1 MWEEYAVPYRSYFL
15 TPEGSVEKGL
25 SEDAIRDALESGEG
39 NIWLDFYTPDAED
52 GEFLLRAFGLHPLA
66 VDACLDMAAQVPKV
80 DDYDDYIFI
89 VSRGIDYT
97 VDTRILSTTEMG
109 IFLGRN
115 FVISVHAGLLYNIES
130 VAALVERDGL
140 PLRRGSTF
148 LTYILL
154 DALVLNIV
162 PGINGLEEWV
172 DDIEDSVI
180 ERPDPNALEA
190 ILELKR
196 SSFQLRRA
204 IAPQRDMLSR
214 LSRAEFAHVT
224 GDALP
229 YYRDIYDTILR
240 IDGQNET
247 LRDRA
252 DTTLSVYLSLVANQQ
267 NDLMRV
273 LAVVATVFMPLG
285 LIAGIYGMN
294 FEYIPELG
302 LRWGYFAV
310 LGVMATAIAA
320 VLWVFWAR
328 RWISIGSRRLV
339 RFRPTTIAPER
350 LLSYVSKLD
359 PRRIEPGIIDPRR
372 LNPRRIDPSFIDPRR
387 LDPRRPRSD

>member
-1 MWEEYAVPYRSYFL
+1 MPYRSYFL
-15 TPEGSVEKGL
+15 TPEGSVESGL
-25 SEDAIRDALESGEG
+25 SEVDIQAALESGEG
-39 NIWLDFYTPDAED
+39 NLWLDFDGLSVED
-52 GEFLLRAFGLHPLA
+52 GEFMRRVFDLHPVA
-66 VDACLDMAAQVPKV
+66 VDSCVDMADQVPKV
-80 DDYDDYIFI
+80 DDYGDHIFI
-89 VSRGIDYT
+89 VARGIDYT

-109 IFLGRN
+109 VFLGRN
-115 FVISVHAGLLYNIES
+115 FVVSVHASLLYNIES
-130 VAALVERDGL
+130 VIALVERDGL

-154 DALVLNIV
+154 DALVQNLT

-180 ERPDPNALEA
+180 ERPDPDALEA

-196 SSFQLRRA
+196 SSFRLRRA
-204 IAPQRDMLSR
+204 IAPQRDMLNR

-240 IDGQNET
+240 IEGQNET

-273 LAVVATVFMPLG
+273 LAVVATVFMPLS

-302 LRWGYFAV
+302 VRWGYFAV
-310 LGVMATAIAA
+310 LGVMATAIAG

-328 RWISIGSRRLV
+328 QWISLGRRRLV
-339 RFRPTTIAPER
+339 RFRPTTVAPER

-372 LNPRRIDPSFIDPRR
+372 LDPRR
-387 LDPRRPRSD
+387 LDPRRLRSD

>member
-1 MWEEYAVPYRSYFL
+1 MPYRSYFL
-15 TPEGSVEKGL
+15 TPEGRVEMEL
-25 SEDAIRDALESGEG
+25 SEAAVRDALERGEG
-39 NIWLDFYTPDAED
+39 SLWLDFDIPTAED
-52 GEFLLRAFGLHPLA
+52 REFLLRVFGLHPVA
-66 VDACLDMAAQVPKV
+66 VDSCLDMAAQVPKV

-97 VDTRILSTTEMG
+97 VDTRILSTAEMG

-115 FVISVHAGLLYNIES
+115 FVISAHSGLLHNIES
-130 VAALVERDGL
+130 IATLVERDGL
-140 PLRRGSTF
+140 PLRRGATF
-148 LTYILL
+148 LTYMLL
-154 DALVLNIV
+154 DSLVLNLV

-190 ILELKR
+190 ILDLKR

-204 IAPQRDMLSR
+204 IAPQRDMLNR

-240 IDGQNET
+240 IEGQNET

-294 FEYIPELG
+294 FEYIPELRM
-302 LRWGYFAV
+302 RWGYFAV

-328 RWISIGSRRLV
+328 RWISVGRRRLV

-350 LLSYVSKLD
+350 LLAYVSKLD
-359 PRRIEPGIIDPRR
+359 PRRIEPVIIDPRR
-372 LNPRRIDPSFIDPRR
+372 LDPRRIDPSIIDPRR
-387 LDPRRPRSD
+387 LDPRRPRAD

>member
-1 MWEEYAVPYRSYFL
+1 MPYRSYFL
-15 TPEGSVEKGL
+15 TPEGSVETDL
-25 SEDAIRDALESGEG
+25 SEAAVQDALASGEG
-39 NIWLDFYTPDAED
+39 SLWLDFDGPSVED
-52 GEFLLRAFGLHPLA
+52 GEFMQRVFGLHPLA
-66 VDACLDMAAQVPKV
+66 VDSCLDMAGQVPKV
-80 DDYDDYIFI
+80 DNYDGYIFI
-89 VSRGIDYT
+89 VARGIDYT
-97 VDTRILSTTEMG
+97 IDTRVLSTTEMG
-109 IFLGRN
+109 IFLGPN
-115 FVISVHAGLLYNIES
+115 FVISVHPGLLYNIES
-130 VAALVERDGL
+130 VITLMERDGL

-154 DALVLNIV
+154 DALVQNLV
-162 PGINGLEEWV
+162 PGVNGLEDWV

-204 IAPQRDMLSR
+204 IAPQREMLNR

-294 FEYIPELG
+294 FEYIPELRV
-302 LRWGYFAV
+302 RWGYFAV

-328 RWISIGSRRLV
+328 RWISLGRRQLE
-339 RFRPTTIAPER
+339 RFRPTTVAPER
-350 LLSYVSKLD
+350 LQSYVSKID

-372 LNPRRIDPSFIDPRR
+372 LDPRR
-387 LDPRRPRSD
+387 LDPRRFDPRKLRSD

>member
-1 MWEEYAVPYRSYFL
+1 MSYRSYFL
-15 TPEGSVEKGL
+15 TPEGSVEKSL
-25 SEDAIRDALESGEG
+25 SEVAVQDVLERGDG
-39 NIWLDFYTPDAED
+39 NIWLDFDAPTVED
-52 GEFLLRAFGLHPLA
+52 DEFLRRVFGLHPVAL
-66 VDACLDMAAQVPKV
+66 DSCQDMADQVPKV
-80 DDYDDYIFI
+80 DDYGDYIFM
-89 VSRGIDYT
+89 VARGIDYT

-115 FVISVHAGLLYNIES
+115 FVITVHSALLYNIES
-130 VAALVERDGL
+130 VVALVERDGL

-148 LTYILL
+148 LTYMLL
-154 DALVLNIV
+154 DALVQNLV

-180 ERPDPNALEA
+180 DKPDPNALEA
-190 ILELKR
+190 ILDLKR

-240 IDGQNET
+240 IESQNET

-285 LIAGIYGMN
+285 LLAGIYGMN
-294 FEYIPELG
+294 FEYIPELSF
-302 LRWGYFAV
+302 RWGYFAV

-320 VLWVFWAR
+320 VLWGFWAR
-328 RWISIGSRRLV
+328 RWISIGRRRLV

-359 PRRIEPGIIDPRR
+359 PRRIEPGV
-372 LNPRRIDPSFIDPRR
+372 IDPRR
-387 LDPRRPRSD
+387 LDPRRLRSE

>member
-1 MWEEYAVPYRSYFL
+1 
-15 TPEGSVEKGL
+15 
-25 SEDAIRDALESGEG
+25 
-39 NIWLDFYTPDAED
+39 
-52 GEFLLRAFGLHPLA
+52 
-66 VDACLDMAAQVPKV
+66 
-80 DDYDDYIFI
+80 
-89 VSRGIDYT
+89 
-97 VDTRILSTTEMG
+97 MG

-115 FVISVHAGLLYNIES
+115 FVISAHAGLLYNIES

-148 LTYILL
+148 LTYMLL
-154 DALVLNIV
+154 DSLVQNLV

-180 ERPDPNALEA
+180 ERPDPSALEA

-196 SSFQLRRA
+196 SSFQLRSA
-204 IAPQRDMLSR
+204 IAPQRDMLNR

-240 IDGQNET
+240 IEGQNET

-252 DTTLSVYLSLVANQQ
+252 DTTLVGVPVAGRKPAERPDESPCCRGDGVHAAGSARR
-267 NDLMRV
+267 DLRHELRV
-273 LAVVATVFMPLG
+273 HTRAGSALG
-285 LIAGIYGMN
+285 I
-294 FEYIPELG
+294 
-302 LRWGYFAV
+302 LRRSWS
-310 LGVMATAIAA
+310 VMATAIAA

-328 RWISIGSRRLV
+328 RWISVGRRQLV

-350 LLSYVSKLD
+350 WLQL
-359 PRRIEPGIIDPRR
+359 R
-372 LNPRRIDPSFIDPRR
+372 
-387 LDPRRPRSD
+387 

>member
-1 MWEEYAVPYRSYFL
+1 MPYRSYFL
-15 TPEGSVEKGL
+15 TPEGSVETDL
-25 SEDAIRDALESGEG
+25 SEAAVQDALASGQG
-39 NIWLDFYTPDAED
+39 SLWLDFDGPTADD
-52 GEFLLRAFGLHPLA
+52 GEFLLRVFGLHPLA
-66 VDACLDMAAQVPKV
+66 VDSCLDMAGQVPKV
-80 DDYDDYIFI
+80 DDYGDYIFI

-97 VDTRILSTTEMG
+97 LDTRVLSTTEMG
-109 IFLGRN
+109 IFLGPN
-115 FVISVHAGLLYNIES
+115 FVISVHPGLLHNIES
-130 VAALVERDGL
+130 VIMLMGRDGL

-154 DALVLNIV
+154 DALVQNLV
-162 PGINGLEEWV
+162 PGVNGLEDWV

-180 ERPDPNALEA
+180 DRSDPNALEA
-190 ILELKR
+190 ILDLKR

-204 IAPQRDMLSR
+204 IVPQREMLNR

-273 LAVVATVFMPLG
+273 LAVVATVFMPLS

-294 FEYIPELG
+294 FEYIPELSV
-302 LRWGYFAV
+302 RWGYFAV
-310 LGVMATAIAA
+310 LGVMATAIAG

-328 RWISIGSRRLV
+328 QWISLGRRQLV
-339 RFRPTTIAPER
+339 RFSPTTVAPER
-350 LLSYVSKLD
+350 LLGYVSKLD

-372 LNPRRIDPSFIDPRR
+372 LATRR
-387 LDPRRPRSD
+387 LDPRRFDPRRLRSD

>member
-1 MWEEYAVPYRSYFL
+1 MPYRSYFL
-15 TPEGSVEKGL
+15 TPGGSVEKGL
-25 SEDAIRDALESGEG
+25 SETEIRDALTSGEG
-39 NIWLDFYTPDAED
+39 SIWLDFGVPTAED
-52 GEFLLRAFGLHPLA
+52 VDLLRRVFGLHPLG
-66 VDACLDMAAQVPKV
+66 VDSCLDLAAQVPKV
-80 DDYDDYIFI
+80 DDYDDHVFI
-89 VSRGIDYT
+89 VARGIDYT

-115 FVISVHAGLLYNIES
+115 FVVSVHAGLLYNIES
-130 VAALVERDGL
+130 VIALVERDGL

-148 LTYILL
+148 LAYMLL
-154 DALVLNIV
+154 DALVLNLV

-204 IAPQRDMLSR
+204 IAPQRDMLNR

-229 YYRDIYDTILR
+229 YYRDIYETILR
-240 IDGQNET
+240 IEGQNET

-302 LRWGYFAV
+302 FRWGYFVV
-310 LGVMATAIAA
+310 LGVMATAIAG

-328 RWISIGSRRLV
+328 RWISIGRRQLE

-350 LLSYVSKLD
+350 LLAYVSKLD
-359 PRRIEPGIIDPRR
+359 PRRIEP
-372 LNPRRIDPSFIDPRR
+372 RIIDPRR
-387 LDPRRPRSD
+387 LDPRRLRSD

>member
-1 MWEEYAVPYRSYFL
+1 MGQVCVEGYAVPYRSYFL
-15 TPEGSVEKGL
+15 TPEGNVEEGL
-25 SEDAIRDALESGEG
+25 SEVAIRDALESGRG
-39 NIWLDFYTPDAED
+39 NLWLDFDGPTTDD
-52 GEFLLRAFGLHPLA
+52 GEFLLRVFGLHPVA
-66 VDACLDMAAQVPKV
+66 VDSCLDMAAQVPKV
-80 DDYDDYIFI
+80 DDYDDFIFI

-97 VDTRILSTTEMG
+97 VDTRILSTAEMG

-130 VAALVERDGL
+130 VIALVERDGL

-154 DALVLNIV
+154 DALVQNLV
-162 PGINGLEEWV
+162 PGIDGLEEWV

-204 IAPQRDMLSR
+204 MAPQRDMLNR

-224 GDALP
+224 GDVLP

-240 IDGQNET
+240 LEGQNET

-252 DTTLSVYLSLVANQQ
+252 DTTLSVYLSLISNQQ

-273 LAVVATVFMPLG
+273 LAVVATVFMPLS
-285 LIAGIYGMN
+285 LLAGIYGMN
-294 FEYIPELG
+294 FEYIPELSV
-302 LRWGYFAV
+302 RWGYFAV
-310 LGVMATAIAA
+310 LGVMATAIAC
-320 VLWVFWAR
+320 VLWIFWAR
-328 RWISIGSRRLV
+328 RWITIGRSRLV

-359 PRRIEPGIIDPRR
+359 PRRIERGFIDPRR
-372 LNPRRIDPSFIDPRR
+372 LNPRRPRP
-387 LDPRRPRSD
+387 D

>member
-1 MWEEYAVPYRSYFL
+1 MPYRSYFL
-15 TPEGSVEKGL
+15 TPEGSVETEL
-25 SEDAIRDALESGEG
+25 SEVAIQDALASGDG
-39 NIWLDFYTPDAED
+39 SLWLDFYGLTVEDAE
-52 GEFLLRAFGLHPLA
+52 FMRRVFGLHPLA
-66 VDACLDMAAQVPKV
+66 VDSCLDMAGQIPKV
-80 DDYDDYIFI
+80 DDYGDHIFI
-89 VSRGIDYT
+89 VARGIDYT

-109 IFLGRN
+109 VFLGRN
-115 FVISVHAGLLYNIES
+115 FVISTHVGLQYNIES
-130 VAALVERDGL
+130 VVTLVERDGL

-154 DALVLNIV
+154 DALVQNLL
-162 PGINGLEEWV
+162 PGLNGLEEWV

-190 ILELKR
+190 ILDLKR

-204 IAPQRDMLSR
+204 IGPQRDMLNR

-240 IDGQNET
+240 IEGQNET

-302 LRWGYFAV
+302 VRWGYFAV
-310 LGVMATAIAA
+310 LGVMATAITG

-328 RWISIGSRRLV
+328 RWISIGGRQLV
-339 RFRPTTIAPER
+339 RFRPTTVSPER
-350 LLSYVSKLD
+350 LQGYVSKID
-359 PRRIEPGIIDPRR
+359 PRRFEPGIIDPRR
-372 LNPRRIDPSFIDPRR
+372 LDPRR
-387 LDPRRPRSD
+387 LDPRRLGQRRPRSD

>member
-1 MWEEYAVPYRSYFL
+1 MPYRSYFL

-25 SEDAIRDALESGEG
+25 SEAAIRDALESGHG
-39 NIWLDFYTPDAED
+39 SILLDFNAPTVED
-52 GEFLLRAFGLHPLA
+52 GEFLRRVFGLHPLA
-66 VDACLDMAAQVPKV
+66 VDSCMNMAAQIPKV

-89 VSRGIDYT
+89 VARGIDYT

-115 FVISVHAGLLYNIES
+115 FVIIVHAGLLYNIES
-130 VAALVERDGL
+130 VIALVERDGL

-148 LTYILL
+148 LSYMLL
-154 DALVLNIV
+154 DSLVQNLL

-172 DDIEDSVI
+172 DAIEDSVI
-180 ERPDPNALEA
+180 EKPDPNALEA

-204 IAPQRDMLSR
+204 IAPQRDMLNR

-240 IDGQNET
+240 IEGQNEN

-252 DTTLSVYLSLVANQQ
+252 DTTLAVYLSLVANQQ

-294 FEYIPELG
+294 FEYIPELS

-310 LGVMATAIAA
+310 LGVMAIAITG

-328 RWISIGSRRLV
+328 RWISVGRRRLV

-350 LLSYVSKLD
+350 LLGYVSKLD

-372 LNPRRIDPSFIDPRR
+372 LDPRR
-387 LDPRRPRSD
+387 LRSD

>member
-1 MWEEYAVPYRSYFL
+1 MPYRSYFL
-15 TPEGSVEKGL
+15 TPEGSVESGL
-25 SEDAIRDALESGEG
+25 SEAAIQDALRGGDGSL
-39 NIWLDFYTPDAED
+39 WLDFDGPTAEDAEM
-52 GEFLLRAFGLHPLA
+52 LRRVFGLHPLA
-66 VDACLDMAAQVPKV
+66 VDSCLDWEAQVPRV
-80 DDYDDYIFI
+80 DDYDDHIFI
-89 VSRGIDYT
+89 VARGIDYT
-97 VDTRILSTTEMG
+97 IDTRILSTTEMD

-115 FVISVHAGLLYNIES
+115 FVVSVHAGFLYNIES
-130 VAALVERDGL
+130 VVTLVERDGL

-148 LTYILL
+148 LAYMLL
-154 DALVLNIV
+154 DALVLNLI
-162 PGINGLEEWV
+162 PGVNGLEEWV

-180 ERPDPNALEA
+180 ERPDPSALEA
-190 ILELKR
+190 ILDLKR

-204 IAPQRDMLSR
+204 IAPQRDMLNR

-229 YYRDIYDTILR
+229 YYRDIYETILR
-240 IDGQNET
+240 IEGQNEN

-302 LRWGYFAV
+302 FRWGYFVV
-310 LGVMATAIAA
+310 LGVMVTAIAG
-320 VLWVFWAR
+320 VLWIFWAR
-328 RWISIGSRRLV
+328 RWISIGRRQLV

-350 LLSYVSKLD
+350 LLAYVSKLD
-359 PRRIEPGIIDPRR
+359 PRRIEP
-372 LNPRRIDPSFIDPRR
+372 RIIDPRR
-387 LDPRRPRSD
+387 LDPRRLRSD

>member
-1 MWEEYAVPYRSYFL
+1 MPYRSYFL
-15 TPEGSVEKGL
+15 TPEGSVESGL
-25 SEDAIRDALESGEG
+25 SEAAIQDALRGGDGSL
-39 NIWLDFYTPDAED
+39 WLDFDGPIAEDAE
-52 GEFLLRAFGLHPLA
+52 LLRRVFGLHPLS
-66 VDACLDMAAQVPKV
+66 VDSCLDLSALVPKV
-80 DDYDDYIFI
+80 DDYDDHIFI
-89 VSRGIDYT
+89 VARGIDYT

-115 FVISVHAGLLYNIES
+115 FVISVHSGLMYNIES
-130 VAALVERDGL
+130 VIALVERDGL

-148 LTYILL
+148 LAYMLL
-154 DALVLNIV
+154 DALVLNLV

-180 ERPDPNALEA
+180 ERPDPSALEA
-190 ILELKR
+190 ILDLKR

-204 IAPQRDMLSR
+204 IAPQRDMLNR

-229 YYRDIYDTILR
+229 YYRDIYETILR
-240 IDGQNET
+240 IESQNET

-302 LRWGYFAV
+302 FRWGYFVV
-310 LGVMATAIAA
+310 LGVMATAIAG

-328 RWISIGSRRLV
+328 RWISIGRRQLV

-350 LLSYVSKLD
+350 LLAYVSKLD
-359 PRRIEPGIIDPRR
+359 PRRIEPRIIDPRR
-372 LNPRRIDPSFIDPRR
+372 LDPRRIDPSIIDPRR

>member
-1 MWEEYAVPYRSYFL
+1 MPYRSYFL
-15 TPEGSVEKGL
+15 TPDGTVETEL
-25 SEDAIRDALESGEG
+25 SEAVIQEALTSGEG
-39 NIWLDFYTPDAED
+39 SLWLDFDGPSVED
-52 GEFLLRAFGLHPLA
+52 GEFMRRVFGLHPLA
-66 VDACLDMAAQVPKV
+66 VDSCLDMAGQVPKV
-80 DDYDDYIFI
+80 DDYDGYIFI
-89 VSRGIDYT
+89 VARGIDYT

-115 FVISVHAGLLYNIES
+115 FVISVHPGLLYSIES
-130 VAALVERDGL
+130 VVALMERDGL
-140 PLRRGSTF
+140 PLRRGPTF

-154 DALVLNIV
+154 DALVQNLV
-162 PGINGLEEWV
+162 PGVNGLEDWV

-180 ERPDPNALEA
+180 ERPDPNALQA
-190 ILELKR
+190 ILDLKR

-204 IAPQRDMLSR
+204 IAPQREMLNR
-214 LSRAEFAHVT
+214 LSRAEFGHVT

-294 FEYIPELG
+294 FEYIPELSV
-302 LRWGYFAV
+302 RWGYFAV

-328 RWISIGSRRLV
+328 SWISLGRRQME
-339 RFRPTTIAPER
+339 RFRPTSVAPER
-350 LLSYVSKLD
+350 LQNYVSKID
-359 PRRIEPGIIDPRR
+359 PRRIEAGI
-372 LNPRRIDPSFIDPRR
+372 IDPRR
-387 LDPRRPRSD
+387 LDPRRLDPRRFDPRRLRSD

>member
-1 MWEEYAVPYRSYFL
+1 MPYRSYFL
-15 TPEGSVEKGL
+15 TPGGSVEEGL
-25 SEDAIRDALESGEG
+25 SETEIRDVLTSGEG
-39 NIWLDFYTPDAED
+39 SIWLDFDGPTAEDAE
-52 GEFLLRAFGLHPLA
+52 LLRRVFGLHPLA
-66 VDACLDMAAQVPKV
+66 VDSCLDLATQVPKV
-80 DDYDDYIFI
+80 DDYDDHVLI
-89 VSRGIDYT
+89 VARGIDYT
-97 VDTRILSTTEMG
+97 ADTRILSTTEMG

-115 FVISVHAGLLYNIES
+115 FVVSVHAGLLYNIES
-130 VAALVERDGL
+130 VVALVERDGL

-148 LTYILL
+148 LAYMLL
-154 DALVLNIV
+154 DALVLNLV

-196 SSFQLRRA
+196 SSFRLRRA
-204 IAPQRDMLSR
+204 IAPQRDMLDR
-214 LSRAEFAHVT
+214 LSRSEFAHVT

-229 YYRDIYDTILR
+229 YYRDIYETILR
-240 IDGQNET
+240 IEGQNET

-302 LRWGYFAV
+302 FRWGYFAV
-310 LGVMATAIAA
+310 LGVMATAIAG

-328 RWISIGSRRLV
+328 RWISIGRRQLV

-350 LLSYVSKLD
+350 LLAYVSKLD
-359 PRRIEPGIIDPRR
+359 PRRIEP
-372 LNPRRIDPSFIDPRR
+372 RIIDPRR
-387 LDPRRPRSD
+387 LDPRRLRSD

>member
-1 MWEEYAVPYRSYFL
+1 MPYRSYFL
-15 TPEGSVEKGL
+15 TPEGSVESGL
-25 SEDAIRDALESGEG
+25 SEAAIQDALRGGDGSL
-39 NIWLDFYTPDAED
+39 WLDFDGPTAED
-52 GEFLLRAFGLHPLA
+52 ADLLRRVFGLHPLS
-66 VDACLDMAAQVPKV
+66 VDSCLDLSALVPKV
-80 DDYDDYIFI
+80 DDYDDHIFI
-89 VSRGIDYT
+89 VARGIDYT

-115 FVISVHAGLLYNIES
+115 FVISVHSGLMYNIES
-130 VAALVERDGL
+130 VIALVERDGL

-148 LTYILL
+148 LAYMLL
-154 DALVLNIV
+154 DALVLNLV

-180 ERPDPNALEA
+180 ERPDPSALEA
-190 ILELKR
+190 ILDLKR

-204 IAPQRDMLSR
+204 IAPQRDMLNR

-229 YYRDIYDTILR
+229 YYRDIYETILR
-240 IDGQNET
+240 IESQNET

-302 LRWGYFAV
+302 FRWGYFVV
-310 LGVMATAIAA
+310 LGVMATAIAG

-328 RWISIGSRRLV
+328 RWISIGRRQLV

-350 LLSYVSKLD
+350 LLAYVSKLD
-359 PRRIEPGIIDPRR
+359 PRRIEPRIIDPRR
-372 LNPRRIDPSFIDPRR
+372 LDPRRIDPSIIDPRR

>member
-1 MWEEYAVPYRSYFL
+1 MPYRSYFL
-15 TPEGSVEKGL
+15 TPEGSVETGL
-25 SEDAIRDALESGEG
+25 SDADIQDALTSGEG
-39 NIWLDFYTPDAED
+39 SLWLDFDGPTVED
-52 GEFLLRAFGLHPLA
+52 REFLVRAFGLHPLA
-66 VDACLDMAAQVPKV
+66 VDSCLATEAQVPKV

-89 VSRGIDYT
+89 VARGIDYT

-115 FVISVHAGLLYNIES
+115 FVISVHPGMLYNIES
-130 VAALVERDGL
+130 VITLVERDGL

-154 DALVLNIV
+154 DALVQNLV
-162 PGINGLEEWV
+162 PGVNGLEDWV

-204 IAPQRDMLSR
+204 IAPQREMLNR

-240 IDGQNET
+240 IDSQNET

-294 FEYIPELG
+294 FEYIPELSV
-302 LRWGYFAV
+302 RWGYFAV
-310 LGVMATAIAA
+310 LGVMATAIAV

-328 RWISIGSRRLV
+328 RWISIGRRQLV

-350 LLSYVSKLD
+350 LQNYVSKID

-372 LNPRRIDPSFIDPRR
+372 LDPRR
-387 LDPRRPRSD
+387 LDPRRLDPRRLRSD

>member
-1 MWEEYAVPYRSYFL
+1 MPYRSYFL
-15 TPEGSVEKGL
+15 TPEGNVEEGL
-25 SEDAIRDALESGEG
+25 SEVAIRDALESGRG
-39 NIWLDFYTPDAED
+39 NLWLDFDGPTTDD
-52 GEFLLRAFGLHPLA
+52 GEFLLRVFGLHPVA
-66 VDACLDMAAQVPKV
+66 VDSCLDMAAQVPKV
-80 DDYDDYIFI
+80 DDYDDFIFI

-97 VDTRILSTTEMG
+97 VDTRILSTAEMG

-130 VAALVERDGL
+130 VIALVERDGL

-154 DALVLNIV
+154 DALVQNLV
-162 PGINGLEEWV
+162 PGIDGLEEWV

-204 IAPQRDMLSR
+204 MAPQRDMLNR

-224 GDALP
+224 GDVLP

-240 IDGQNET
+240 LEGQNET

-252 DTTLSVYLSLVANQQ
+252 DTTLSVYLSLISNQQ

-273 LAVVATVFMPLG
+273 LAVVATVFMPLS
-285 LIAGIYGMN
+285 LLAGIYGMN
-294 FEYIPELG
+294 FEYIPELSV
-302 LRWGYFAV
+302 RWGYFAV
-310 LGVMATAIAA
+310 LGVMATAIAC
-320 VLWVFWAR
+320 VLWIFWAR
-328 RWISIGSRRLV
+328 RWITIGRSRLV

-359 PRRIEPGIIDPRR
+359 PRRIERGFIDPRR
-372 LNPRRIDPSFIDPRR
+372 LNPRRPRP
-387 LDPRRPRSD
+387 D

>member
-1 MWEEYAVPYRSYFL
+1 MPYRSYFL
-15 TPEGSVEKGL
+15 TPEGSVESEL
-25 SEDAIRDALESGEG
+25 SEAAIQDALRGGDGSL
-39 NIWLDFYTPDAED
+39 WLDFDGPIAEDAE
-52 GEFLLRAFGLHPLA
+52 LLRRVFGLHPLA
-66 VDACLDMAAQVPKV
+66 VDSCLDLPAHVPKV
-80 DDYDDYIFI
+80 DDYDDHIFI
-89 VSRGIDYT
+89 VARGIDYT

-115 FVISVHAGLLYNIES
+115 FVISVHSGLMYNIES

-148 LTYILL
+148 LAYMLL
-154 DALVLNIV
+154 DALVLNLV
-162 PGINGLEEWV
+162 PGVNGLEEWV

-190 ILELKR
+190 ILDLKR

-204 IAPQRDMLSR
+204 IAPQRDMLNR

-229 YYRDIYDTILR
+229 YYRDIYETILR
-240 IDGQNET
+240 IESQNET

-302 LRWGYFAV
+302 FRWGYFVV
-310 LGVMATAIAA
+310 LGVMATAIAG

-328 RWISIGSRRLV
+328 RWISIGRRQLV

-350 LLSYVSKLD
+350 LLTYVSKLD
-359 PRRIEPGIIDPRR
+359 PRRIEPRIIDPRR
-372 LNPRRIDPSFIDPRR
+372 LDPRRIDPSIIDPRR

>member
-1 MWEEYAVPYRSYFL
+1 MPYRSYFL
-15 TPEGSVEKGL
+15 TPEGSVETEL
-25 SEDAIRDALESGEG
+25 SEVAIQDALATGEG
-39 NIWLDFYTPDAED
+39 SLWLDFENPSVED
-52 GEFLLRAFGLHPLA
+52 GAFMRRVFGLHPLA
-66 VDACLDMAAQVPKV
+66 VDSCQDMAGQVPKV
-80 DDYDDYIFI
+80 DDYDGYIFI
-89 VSRGIDYT
+89 VARGIDYT
-97 VDTRILSTTEMG
+97 VDTRVLSTTEMG
-109 IFLGRN
+109 IFLGGN
-115 FVISVHAGLLYNIES
+115 FVISVHPGLLYSIES
-130 VAALVERDGL
+130 VIALMERDGL
-140 PLRRGSTF
+140 PLRRGSSF

-154 DALVLNIV
+154 DAMVQNLV
-162 PGINGLEEWV
+162 PGVNGLEDWV

-204 IAPQRDMLSR
+204 IAPQREMLNR

-273 LAVVATVFMPLG
+273 LAVVATVFMPLS

-320 VLWVFWAR
+320 VLWIFWAR
-328 RWISIGSRRLV
+328 RWISLGRRQLE
-339 RFRPTTIAPER
+339 RFRPTTVAPER
-350 LLSYVSKLD
+350 LQSYVSKID
-359 PRRIEPGIIDPRR
+359 PRRIEAGI
-372 LNPRRIDPSFIDPRR
+372 IDPRR
-387 LDPRRPRSD
+387 LDPRRLDPRRFDPRRLRSD

>member
-1 MWEEYAVPYRSYFL
+1 MPYRSYFL
-15 TPEGSVEKGL
+15 TPEGSVESEL
-25 SEDAIRDALESGEG
+25 SEAAIQDALRGGDGSL
-39 NIWLDFYTPDAED
+39 WLDFDGPTAEDAE
-52 GEFLLRAFGLHPLA
+52 LLRRVFGLHPLS
-66 VDACLDMAAQVPKV
+66 VDSCLDLPALVPKV
-80 DDYDDYIFI
+80 DDYDDHIFI
-89 VSRGIDYT
+89 VARGIDYT

-115 FVISVHAGLLYNIES
+115 FVISVHSGLMYNIES
-130 VAALVERDGL
+130 VIALVERDGL

-148 LTYILL
+148 LAYMLL
-154 DALVLNIV
+154 DALVLNLV

-180 ERPDPNALEA
+180 ERPDPSALEA
-190 ILELKR
+190 ILDLKR

-204 IAPQRDMLSR
+204 IAPQRDMLNR

-229 YYRDIYDTILR
+229 YYRDIYETILR
-240 IDGQNET
+240 IESQNET

-285 LIAGIYGMN
+285 PDRRNLRHELRVHPRAGL
-294 FEYIPELG
+294 P
-302 LRWGYFAV
+302 V
-310 LGVMATAIAA
+310 
-320 VLWVFWAR
+320 
-328 RWISIGSRRLV
+328 
-339 RFRPTTIAPER
+339 
-350 LLSYVSKLD
+350 
-359 PRRIEPGIIDPRR
+359 GI
-372 LNPRRIDPSFIDPRR
+372 L
-387 LDPRRPRSD
+387 RRPRSNGHRHRRRPVGLLGQEMDLHRQKAAGTVQTHHHRPRTPARLRKQARPKTNRAPHHRPQTPRPSPHRPQHYRPQKTRPKTTKVGLASDSR

>member
-1 MWEEYAVPYRSYFL
+1 MPYRSYFL
-15 TPEGSVEKGL
+15 TPEGSVETEL
-25 SEDAIRDALESGEG
+25 SEVSIQDAVASGEG
-39 NIWLDFYTPDAED
+39 ILWLDFDGPSVED
-52 GEFLLRAFGLHPLA
+52 GEFMRRVFGLHPLA
-66 VDACLDMAAQVPKV
+66 VDSCLDMAGQVPKV
-80 DDYDDYIFI
+80 DDYDDYIYI
-89 VSRGIDYT
+89 VARGIDYT
-97 VDTRILSTTEMG
+97 VDTRILATTEMG
-109 IFLGRN
+109 IFLGQN
-115 FVISVHAGLLYNIES
+115 FVISVHPGLQYSIES
-130 VAALVERDGL
+130 VVAMVERDGL

-154 DALVLNIV
+154 DALVQNLV
-162 PGINGLEEWV
+162 PGVNGLEDWV

-180 ERPDPNALEA
+180 ERPDPDALEA

-204 IAPQRDMLSR
+204 IGPQREMLNR
-214 LSRAEFAHVT
+214 LSRAEFVHVT

-273 LAVVATVFMPLG
+273 LAVVATVFMPLS

-320 VLWVFWAR
+320 VLWMFWAR
-328 RWISIGSRRLV
+328 RWISLGRRQLE
-339 RFRPTTIAPER
+339 RFRPTTVAPER
-350 LLSYVSKLD
+350 LQSYVSKID

-372 LNPRRIDPSFIDPRR
+372 LDPRR
-387 LDPRRPRSD
+387 LDPRRFDPRRLRSD

>member
-1 MWEEYAVPYRSYFL
+1 MPYRSYFL
-15 TPEGSVEKGL
+15 TPEGSVESGL
-25 SEDAIRDALESGEG
+25 SEVAIQAALESGEG
-39 NIWLDFYTPDAED
+39 SLWLDFDTTTVED
-52 GEFLLRAFGLHPLA
+52 GEFMSRVFGLHPLA
-66 VDACLDMAAQVPKV
+66 VDACLDMAAQIPKV

-115 FVISVHAGLLYNIES
+115 FVISVHTGLLYNIES
-130 VAALVERDGL
+130 VAALVERGGL

-148 LTYILL
+148 LTYTLL

-204 IAPQRDMLSR
+204 IAPQRDMLNR

-310 LGVMATAIAA
+310 LGVMATAIAG

-328 RWISIGSRRLV
+328 RWISIGTRSLE

-372 LNPRRIDPSFIDPRR
+372 LDPRRIDPGIIDPRR